1 METRTRLERC
11 KTVLVRVHCKMA
23 GEQGHCRMELG
34 DCRKGLV
41 QGHCSLALVL
51 RKQALG
57 HCKLEQ
63 GGYMLALGRCKK
75 EKVLAGCR
83 QARGHYM

>member
-1 METRTRLERC
+1 M
-11 KTVLVRVHCKMA
+11 VLVRVHCTMA
-23 GEQGHCRMELG
+23 GGQGHCRRELG
-34 DCRKGLV
+34 DCRKGLAL
-41 QGHCSLALVL
+41 GHCSLALGL

-75 EKVLAGCR
+75 EKVLVGCR